1 MVLAPLGNAGG
12 SQADGR
18 LLVKEHVQI
27 SPRCVAGRLR
37 MARAR
42 YIHPDIAAM

>member
-1 MVLAPLGNAGG
+1 LTPQENAGG

-27 SPRCVAGRLR
+27 SPRCVASHLG